1 MHSTEERS
9 MTVKTAISL
18 QSSLLARI
26 DEAATRLNMSRS
38 RFMARAAE
46 ELVRK
51 LENETLLAQINDAY
65 ADHPDAQE
73 QEEQQRMWQLQRRRL
88 GAETW

>member
-1 MHSTEERS
+1 M
-9 MTVKTAISL
+9 
-18 QSSLLARI
+18 
-26 DEAATRLNMSRS
+26 
-38 RFMARAAE
+38 
-46 ELVRK
+46 RK

-88 GAETW
+88 AAQEW